1 MPKVLCFA
9 MRNVTIL
16 QSEIGKSSFAWMKIK
31 PLHKV
36 IFNWVLAKL
45 GSVAPIKSKLFLY
58 RSMGIKIGKNVQI
71 MPDFKVDIF
80 FPELITI
87 GDGCVIGQD
96 AFFACHEFNTK
107 EFRYGSITLKENV
120 LIGARSFILPGVSIG
135 ENSLVS
141 AMTLIYTDV
150 PSNVL
155 AFGSPLQFKE
165 LKAKI

>member
-1 MPKVLCFA
+1 MSKVLSFA

-16 QSEIGKSSFAWMKIK
+16 QSSPGESSYAWTKVKPVHRVIK
-31 PLHKV
+31 
-36 IFNWVLAKL
+36 NWILAKL
-45 GSVAPIKSKLFLY
+45 GSVASPKVKLFLY
-58 RSMGIKIGKNVQI
+58 KLMGMKIGKNVQI

-120 LIGARSFILPGVSIG
+120 LIGARSFVLPGVTIG

-141 AMTLIYTDV
+141 AMTLIYSDV

-165 LKAKI
+165 LKPKQ

>member
-1 MPKVLCFA
+1 
-9 MRNVTIL
+9 MRNVTKIG
-16 QSEIGKSSFAWMKIK
+16 SEHGKSSFAWRKIK
-31 PLHKV
+31 PLHRV
-36 IFNWVLAKL
+36 MFNWILAKTA
-45 GSVAPIKSKLFLY
+45 SIMPINSKPFFY
-58 RSMGIKIGKNVQI
+58 RLMGIKIGKNVQI

-96 AFFACHEFNTK
+96 AFFACHEFNTN
-107 EFRYGSITLKENV
+107 EFRYGAITLKENV
-120 LIGARSFILPGVSIG
+120 LIGARSFVLPGVIIG

-141 AMTLIYTDV
+141 AMTLIYSDV

-165 LKAKI
+165 LKPKV

>member
-1 MPKVLCFA
+1 
-9 MRNVTIL
+9 MRNVTKI
-16 QSEIGKSSFAWMKIK
+16 QTNNGESSYAWMKVK
-31 PLHKV
+31 SFSRV
-36 IFNWVLAKL
+36 AFNWLMAKTA
-45 GSVAPIKSKLFLY
+45 SIAPIKSKPFFY
-58 RSMGIKIGKNVQI
+58 RLMGIKIGKNVQI

-96 AFFACHEFNTK
+96 AFFTCHEFNTK

-120 LIGARSFILPGVSIG
+120 LIGARSFVLPGVTIG

-155 AFGSPLQFKE
+155 AYGSPLMFKE
-165 LKAKI
+165 LDKKKILKK

>member
-1 MPKVLCFA
+1 MRDVTKV
-9 MRNVTIL
+9 N
-16 QSEIGKSSFAWMKIK
+16 SSFGESSYAWMKLK
-31 PLHKV
+31 PIHRV
-36 IFNWVLAKL
+36 MFNWLIAKTA
-45 GSVAPIKSKLFLY
+45 SIAPIKSKPFFY
-58 RSMGIKIGKNVQI
+58 RLMGMKIGKNVQI

-87 GDGCVIGQD
+87 GEGCVIGQD

-107 EFRYGSITLKENV
+107 EFRYGSIILKDNV
-120 LIGARSFILPGVSIG
+120 LVGARSFILPGVTIG

-165 LKAKI
+165 LKVDKK

>member
-1 MPKVLCFA
+1 
-9 MRNVTIL
+9 MRNVTIIPS
-16 QSEIGKSSFAWMKIK
+16 QIGKSSFAWMKIK
-31 PLHKV
+31 PLHRV
-36 IFNWVLAKL
+36 TINWILATIGAL
-45 GSVAPIKSKLFLY
+45 APVSSKPFFY
-58 RSMGIKIGKNVQI
+58 RLMGIKIGKNVQI

-96 AFFACHEFNTK
+96 AFFACHEFNTT
-107 EFRYGSITLKENV
+107 EFRYGKITLNENV
-120 LIGARSFILPGVSIG
+120 LIGARAFVLPGVVIG

-155 AFGSPLQFKE
+155 AFGSPIQFKI
-165 LKAKI
+165 LNQKK